1 MPSAPG
7 DVRDL
12 LRLDHEA
19 VLADLDALRDMSDAD
34 ATLARLRLVRR
45 KWVIHALAEE
55 TVVYNALEG
64 LQGVSSTRAAER
76 FVEHELVENLFDK
89 LAAGR
94 PGTIEW
100 RARLNVARGLIARH
114 IEGEHEDVLA
124 RLAIRFDSARLADLG
139 QRFQLAREKLN
150 LLEEAKAA

>member
-1 MPSAPG
+1 MTSAPG

-12 LRLDHEA
+12 LRRDHAA
-19 VLADLDALRDMSDAD
+19 VLADIDALPDAGD
-34 ATLARLRLVRR
+34 AAETLARLQLVRR
-45 KWVIHALAEE
+45 RWMIHALAEE

-76 FVEHELVENLFDK
+76 FVEHEVVESLFDK
-89 LAAGR
+89 LASGR
-94 PGTIEW
+94 PATIEW
-100 RARLNVARGLIARH
+100 RARLNVLRNLVARH

-124 RLAIRFDSARLADLG
+124 RLATRFDSARLADLG
-139 QRFQLAREKLN
+139 LRFELAREKLN

>member
-1 MPSAPG
+1 MPSSPG

-19 VLADLDALRDMSDAD
+19 VLADLDALRDSGDARE
-34 ATLARLRLVRR
+34 TLARLRLLRR

-76 FVEHELVENLFDK
+76 FVEHELVEGLFDK
-89 LAAGR
+89 LADGR

-100 RARLNVARGLIARH
+100 RARLNVLRSLIARH
-114 IEGEHEDVLA
+114 IDGEHEDLLA
-124 RLAIRFDSARLADLG
+124 RLATRFDTARLEDLG
-139 QRFQLAREKLN
+139 QRFQLARDKLT